1 MRRLLRSPLL
11 AAVTASA
18 LVCLV
23 VVVLRAAGA
32 LQGLELAV
40 YDWHI
45 RLRPAPAP
53 KRPAV
58 ALVTITEP
66 DIQALGTWPIPDAV
80 LAQVLEKVMAAGAQS
95 IGLDVYRDVP
105 VPPGHDELSAALKKH
120 ARVIAPMMLAEGP
133 RPGVAP
139 PAVLKGT
146 ERIGFTDVVVDP
158 GGTVRRGLL
167 LMDDGRN
174 VFYSLPFRVTLGY
187 LRAQGIAP
195 QSDPDHPAHMKLG
208 RTTLPPF
215 EPNDGAYV
223 RADAGGYQFLLD
235 YRDPANSFPSI
246 TLGRLLKNEFD
257 PALLANK
264 IVFIGVTADSVKDSF
279 YTPHSEA
286 FGERHAMYGVE
297 LHAHMANQLV
307 RAAMDGD
314 APVAVIGDV
323 NEGLWILLWAL
334 AGGLIALAARAAW
347 RFALGVGAGLGALA
361 LGVHALFLNGWW
373 FPLVP
378 PALAWVGAAALV
390 EAYASGRERSERAQL
405 MGLFSSFMSA
415 ELAEFL
421 WKEREQYASGGRPRP
436 QRLPATIFFADVMN
450 FTTVSE
456 SLEPQTLMDWFY
468 EFMDTST
475 PLVSEHHGVILR
487 FLGDAIMAAF
497 GPPIPRKS
505 EDEIRQDAV
514 NAVSCALAI
523 QQRIIALNR
532 RHAARGW
539 PLVSMRIGVLSGT
552 VTGGSIGTAKR
563 FEYNVHGDTVNTA
576 SRLETFD
583 KEHFDPDPFNAPC
596 RILVG
601 EPTLQLV
608 GEAFRTEFVGE
619 FQLKGKKKT
628 LRIYRVLGRKAD
640 APAAQ

>member
-1 MRRLLRSPLL
+1 MS
-11 AAVTASA
+11 
-18 LVCLV
+18 LV

-53 KRPAV
+53 KRSPV
-58 ALVTITEP
+58 ALVTVTEP

-95 IGLDVYRDVP
+95 IGLDIYRDVP
-105 VPPGHDELSAALKKH
+105 VPPGHEELSVALKKH

-174 VFYSLPFRVTLGY
+174 VFYSLPFRVALGY

-208 RTTLPPF
+208 RTTLAPF
-215 EPNDGAYV
+215 EPNDGGYV

-235 YRDPANSFPSI
+235 YRDPAGSFPSI
-246 TLGRLLKNEFD
+246 TLGRLLKDEFD
-257 PALLANK
+257 PAALANR

-314 APVAVIGDV
+314 APIAVISDV

-347 RFALGVGAGLGALA
+347 RFALGMGAGLGALT

-390 EAYASGRERSERAQL
+390 EAYASGRERRERAQL

-421 WKEREQYASGGRPRP
+421 WKEREQFASGGRPRP
-436 QRLPATIFFADVMN
+436 QRLSATIFFADVMN

-456 SLEPQTLMDWFY
+456 KLDPQTLMDWFY
-468 EFMDTST
+468 AFMETIT
-475 PLVSEHHGVILR
+475 PLVSDHRGVILR
-487 FLGDAIMAAF
+487 FLGDSIMAAF
-497 GPPIPRKS
+497 GPPIPRAS
-505 EDEIRQDAV
+505 EAEIRQDAD
-514 NAVSCALAI
+514 NAVRCALAT
-523 QQRIIALNR
+523 QERLVALNR
-532 RHAARGW
+532 RFEEGGL
-539 PLVSMRIGVLSGT
+539 PLISMRIGVLSGV

-576 SRLETFD
+576 SRLESFD
-583 KEHFDPDPFNAPC
+583 KEAFDPDYFRAPC
-596 RILVG
+596 RILIG
-601 EPTLQLV
+601 EPTLALI
-608 GEAFRTEFVGE
+608 GDAFETQFVGE
-619 FQLKGKKKT
+619 YRLKGKTKPM
-628 LRIYRVLGRKAD
+628 RIYRVLGRR
-640 APAAQ
+640 